1 MIRVR
6 LKEMLA
12 EKEFREG
19 CSVTMKDVAEA
30 TGIHPVT
37 LSKIGKN
44 RGYNP
49 SLDIVDR
56 LCEYFDC
63 EVGVLLVRVHNQ
75 ASTESQPP
83 KTD

>member
-1 MIRVR
+1 
-6 LKEMLA
+6 MLS

-19 CSVTMKDVAEA
+19 TSVTMKDVAEA

-63 EVGVLLVRVHNQ
+63 EVNDLLVRVRNDVTN
-75 ASTESQPP
+75 SN
-83 KTD
+83 

>member
-1 MIRVR
+1 MSTWTTSKVVQDFVR
-6 LKEMLA
+6 TL
-12 EKEFREG
+12 G
-19 CSVTMKDVAEA
+19 TSVTMKDVAEA

-63 EVGVLLVRVHNQ
+63 EVSDLLVRVRNDVT
-75 ASTESQPP
+75 STS
-83 KTD
+83 